1 VRCFDAGGFW
11 VNFNFKIEEKD
22 MRIWREFRAICAL
35 ENVTA
40 KEKVMQLLRECVAE
54 SKKNAK

>member
-1 VRCFDAGGFW
+1 M
-11 VNFNFKIEEKD
+11 NFNFKIEEKD